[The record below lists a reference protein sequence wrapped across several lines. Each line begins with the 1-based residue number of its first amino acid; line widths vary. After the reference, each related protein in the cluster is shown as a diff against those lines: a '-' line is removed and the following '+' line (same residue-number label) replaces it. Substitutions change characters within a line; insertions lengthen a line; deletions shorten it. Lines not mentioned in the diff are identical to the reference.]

1 MQPIDFLSPWYF
13 STAYHI
19 IFLILSWITVLYSI
33 GSSQQKILRTESSP
47 MQGMALLL
55 TLAIAFFIGLRR
67 SNAIFG
73 DMGMYRHTYEN
84 VLAGYSPMS
93 LHTEWLWDN
102 FMYFCKSIGFNST
115 EFFLI
120 VDIVYFFGMFI
131 CALLLMR
138 KNLWIAM
145 MFFFT
150 AFSTYS
156 FGTNGIRN
164 GMSSSI
170 ELVAITLLT
179 MGKTKHVPAFIL
191 MFIAFSIHRS
201 TILPSAAAIASL
213 YFIKDTKT
221 AIRFWI
227 ASIGI
232 SLVAG
237 PLVEQFFAALG
248 FDDRMSNYASSNR
261 EEGSMEQFNRT
272 GFRWDFLLYS
282 AAPVAMIWYV
292 TRYRKFTDKAYI
304 FIANIYLLCNAF
316 WVMVIRSAFSNR
328 FAYLSWFIYPIVMA
342 YPLLRMNIW
351 KDQDRKTA
359 LIFFLYSGFTFF
371 MFFIYYFGTGN
382 GFNGFDQYWWRLN
395 PD

>member
-19 IFLILSWITVLYSI
+19 LFLILSWITVLYHI

-120 VDIVYFFGMFI
+120 VDIVYFFCMFI

-138 KNLWIAM
+138 RNLWIAM

-248 FDDRMSNYASSNR
+248 FDDRMSNYASTSR
-261 EEGSMEQFNRT
+261 DDSSMEQFSQS

>member
-19 IFLILSWITVLYSI
+19 LFLILSWITVLYSI
-33 GSSQQKILRTESSP
+33 GSSQQKILRAESSP

-55 TLAIAFFIGLRR
+55 TLAIAFFIGLRP
-67 SNAIFG
+67 SNRIFG

-102 FMYFCKSIGFNST
+102 FMYFCKSIGFSST

-138 KNLWIAM
+138 RNLWIAM

-179 MGKTKHVPAFIL
+179 MGKTKHVIAFIL
-191 MFIAFSIHRS
+191 MFVAFSIHRS

-213 YFIKDTKT
+213 FFIKDTKT

-237 PLVEQFFAALG
+237 PMVEQVFAAMG
-248 FDDRMSNYASSNR
+248 FDDRMSDYASTNQG
-261 EEGSMEQFNRT
+261 EESMSQFDQA

-292 TRYRKFTDKAYI
+292 TRYRRFTDRAFI

-328 FAYLSWFIYPIVMA
+328 FAYLSWFIYPVVMA

>member
-19 IFLILSWITVLYSI
+19 LFLILSWITVLYHI

-120 VDIVYFFGMFI
+120 VDIVYFFCMFI

-138 KNLWIAM
+138 RNLWIAM

-261 EEGSMEQFNRT
+261 EEGSMGDFSQS

>member
-19 IFLILSWITVLYSI
+19 LFLILSWITVLYSI

-248 FDDRMSNYASSNR
+248 FDDRMSNYASTSR
-261 EEGSMEQFNRT
+261 DDSSMEQFSQS

-292 TRYRKFTDKAYI
+292 TRYRRFTDKAFI

-328 FAYLSWFIYPIVMA
+328 FAYLSWFIYPVVMA

>member
-19 IFLILSWITVLYSI
+19 LFLILSWITVLYSI

-131 CALLLMR
+131 SALLLMR

>member
-13 STAYHI
+13 STAYYI
-19 IFLILSWITVLYSI
+19 TFLILSWITVLYHI
-33 GSSQQKILRTESSP
+33 GSSQQKIIRTESSP
-47 MQGMALLL
+47 MQGVALLL

-138 KNLWIAM
+138 RNLWIAM

-179 MGKTKHVPAFIL
+179 MGKTKHVLAYVL

-237 PLVEQFFAALG
+237 PMVEQFFAALG

-261 EEGSMEQFNRT
+261 EEGSMEQFSQS

-292 TRYRKFTDKAYI
+292 TRYRRFTDRAFI

-328 FAYLSWFIYPIVMA
+328 FAYLSWFIYPVVMA

-359 LIFFLYSGFTFF
+359 LIFFLYSGFSFF
-371 MFFIYYFGTGN
+371 MFFIYYFGTGQ

>member
-19 IFLILSWITVLYSI
+19 LFLILSWITVLYHI

-120 VDIVYFFGMFI
+120 VDIVYFFCMFI

-138 KNLWIAM
+138 RNLWIAM

-261 EEGSMEQFNRT
+261 EEGSMGDFSQS

-359 LIFFLYSGFTFF
+359 LIFFFYSGFTFF

>member
-13 STAYHI
+13 STAYYI
-19 IFLILSWITVLYSI
+19 TFLILSWITVLYHI
-33 GSSQQKILRTESSP
+33 GSSQQKIIRTESSP
-47 MQGMALLL
+47 MQGVALLL

-102 FMYFCKSIGFNST
+102 FMFFCKSIGFNST

-138 KNLWIAM
+138 RNLWIAM

-179 MGKTKHVPAFIL
+179 MGKTKHVLAYIL

-237 PLVEQFFAALG
+237 PMVEQFFAALG

-261 EEGSMEQFNRT
+261 EEGSMEQFSQS

-292 TRYRKFTDKAYI
+292 TRYRRFTDRAFI

-328 FAYLSWFIYPIVMA
+328 FAYLSWFIYPVVMA

-359 LIFFLYSGFTFF
+359 LIFFLYSGFSFF
-371 MFFIYYFGTGN
+371 MFFIYYFGTGQ